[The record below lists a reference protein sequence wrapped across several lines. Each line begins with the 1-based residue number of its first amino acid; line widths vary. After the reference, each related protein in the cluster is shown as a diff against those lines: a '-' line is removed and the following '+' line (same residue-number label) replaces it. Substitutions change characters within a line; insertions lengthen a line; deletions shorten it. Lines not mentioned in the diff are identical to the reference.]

1 VIDIAD
7 PRIFPNHSDEAHAL
21 VVDLARASLA
31 APSGA
36 RVEEID
42 RTLVAALVERLQSQ
56 DGQHL
61 SDLISGAPSIAVA
74 RHLWRRLIEAWREA
88 SRPDPGQGV
97 AANLFALPLVIVAAA
112 DVGEKVD
119 AAGAEI
125 SGVLGEPGKVE
136 ELMREGGALAGNQT
150 FVLSNALASADA
162 IDLERLPDLLA
173 WQRLGIDGLEVERDV
188 PPTPVAMHPGHE
200 GVHLRFVF
208 GTALAA
214 LDRDLFAD
222 PGVSRWGLA
231 VAQELARQ
239 LALPGLS
246 VLALPGAPQTPLV
259 ALQNGRSAQREVGAQ
274 LFASNA
280 LRRLR
285 ASVGEP
291 SAIVSSHRCP
301 AAPGGGELRLS
312 LSSPFDPRQAEGFR
326 CPLFATDRVNDVAV
340 FLVDLLRDCRVADIR
355 VLGGVH
361 GDRDPDTGLT
371 LLFKPDAMP
380 EGESTLIH

>member
-1 VIDIAD
+1 M
-7 PRIFPNHSDEAHAL
+7 FPDHGDETHAVL
-21 VVDLARASLA
+21 VDLARLQQDLKRE
-31 APSGA
+31 PTT
-36 RVEEID
+36 EEIA
-42 RTLVAALVERLQSQ
+42 RTLVASLVVWLQSQ
-56 DGQHL
+56 ERQQL
-61 SDLISGAPSIAVA
+61 PDLISGSPSVAVA

-88 SRPDPGQGV
+88 SRPAPEQGV

-112 DVGEKVD
+112 DAGDEVVG
-119 AAGAEI
+119 GAEI
-125 SGVLGEPGKVE
+125 SGVLGGPGRIA
-136 ELMREGGALAGNQT
+136 ELMRAGGALAGNQT
-150 FVLSNALASADA
+150 FVLSSALTSADA
-162 IDLERLPDLLA
+162 IDLERLPDLLL
-173 WQRLGIDGLEVERDV
+173 WQRLGLDGLEVQRDV
-188 PPTPVAMHPGHE
+188 PPTPVATQPGHE
-200 GVHLRFVF
+200 GVHLRFIF

-214 LDRDLFAD
+214 PDRDLFAD

-301 AAPGGGELRLS
+301 VAPGGGELRLS

-326 CPLFATDRVNDVAV
+326 CPLFVTDRVHDVAV
-340 FLVDLLRDCRVADIR
+340 FLVDLLRDCRVSDIR

-361 GDRDPDTGLT
+361 GDRDPETGLT